1 MSGAAP
7 PAEASALR
15 LAISDSMVLT
25 KRSLLRYV
33 RIPSL
38 VVFSTV
44 QPVMFVLLFR
54 YVFGGAINIPGGS
67 YVNFLMPGV
76 FVQSAAFG
84 SIGTAIGLA
93 EDVQGGMVERFK
105 SLPIARSAVLVGR
118 IASDTI
124 RNLFVVTLMVLVGMA
139 VGFRFQNGLTPAI
152 ASILLAVLFGMSF
165 SMISALIGMSVRDV
179 ESANAA
185 GFIWMFPLV
194 FASAIFVPVETMPSW
209 LQVFARNSPITATV
223 NTMRALT
230 QGGPI
235 AGDLV
240 KAFAWIAGIVI
251 VFAPLAVRQY
261 RKIA

>member
-1 MSGAAP
+1 V
-7 PAEASALR
+7 SALAQDVEGTG
-15 LAISDSMVLT
+15 LKWAISDSIVLT

-38 VVFSTV
+38 VVFSTI

-54 YVFGGAINIPGGS
+54 YVFGGAITIPGGN
-67 YVNFLMPGV
+67 YVDFLLPGV

-124 RNLFVVTLMVLVGMA
+124 RNLFVVSLMVAVGVL
-139 VGFRFQNGLTPAI
+139 VGFRFHNGFLPGVEAV
-152 ASILLAVLFGMSF
+152 LLAVLFGMSF
-165 SMISALIGMSVRDV
+165 SMVSALIGLSVKDV

-194 FASAIFVPVETMPSW
+194 FASAIFVRVETMPGW
-209 LQVFARNSPITATV
+209 LQVFARNSPLTAVV
-223 NTMRALT
+223 NAMRDLT
-230 QGGPI
+230 QGGPV
-235 AGDLV
+235 ATDLL

>member
-1 MSGAAP
+1 VSVAAP
-7 PAEASALR
+7 PVDRSRFAWAV
-15 LAISDSMVLT
+15 SDCMVLT

-38 VVFSTV
+38 LVFSTI

-54 YVFGGAINIPGGS
+54 YVFGGAIDVPGLS
-67 YVNFLMPGV
+67 YVDFLMPGV

-84 SIGTAIGLA
+84 SIGTAIALA
-93 EDVQGGMVERFK
+93 EDVSGGMIERFK

-124 RNLFVVTLMVLVGMA
+124 RNLFVVTLMVAVGTL
-139 VGFRFQNGLTPAI
+139 VGFRFHGGFLPGL
-152 ASILLAVLFGMSF
+152 ASIFLAVLFGLSF
-165 SMISALIGMSVRDV
+165 CMISALIGMSVRDV

-185 GFIWMFPLV
+185 GFIWMFPLI
-194 FASAIFVPVETMPSW
+194 FASAIFVPIETMPGW

-223 NTMRALT
+223 NAMRALT

-235 AGDLV
+235 VDDLL
-240 KAFAWIAGIVI
+240 KALAWIVGIVI